1 MRIFKGRKSTDN
13 TAQPIATIE
22 NHSHQVKIISCN
34 QQSYHS
40 SISSHTIKNVTTE
53 VNNTHHLPYS
63 NILMLNDDGN
73 NSCNSAC
80 DAKKT
85 NNNTIK
91 IVGGYSNNKTNQN
104 NKTNNNVY
112 KTNINKKIIPENNHE
127 NNMSAAV
134 PLIGRNGKLYS

>member
-13 TAQPIATIE
+13 TAQPTATLE
-22 NHSHQVKIISCN
+22 NDFQQVQIISCN
-34 QQSYHS
+34 QQSYHPSLS
-40 SISSHTIKNVTTE
+40 SDTIKTTTVTTE
-53 VNNTHHLPYS
+53 MNNTHHLPYS
-63 NILMLNDDGN
+63 NKLMVNDDG
-73 NSCNSAC
+73 CNSAC

-91 IVGGYSNNKTNQN
+91 NVGGYSNNKTNQN

-112 KTNINKKIIPENNHE
+112 KTNTNKKKISEHNYE